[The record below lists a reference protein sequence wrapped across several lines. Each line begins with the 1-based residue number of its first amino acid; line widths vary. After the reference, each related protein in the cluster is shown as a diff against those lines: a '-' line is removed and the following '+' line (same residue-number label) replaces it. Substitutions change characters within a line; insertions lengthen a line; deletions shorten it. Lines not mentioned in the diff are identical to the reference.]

1 MNFGNQFILG
11 LLVFAASDEIFGN
24 ILLLFL
30 HKQTV
35 WVLAEEAVEL
45 PWGALLGCSGAVI
58 VGQACRAIPRAS
70 RALVV

>member
-30 HKQTV
+30 RKQTV

-58 VGQACRAIPRAS
+58 VGQACGVVPRAS
-70 RALVV
+70 SVLV